1 MNVHISGNKIHTIEL
16 FVLIQRF
23 INWSWLWYWG
33 VNLSCFQGKEISTI
47 IFTSAFRKDSK
58 RIQRKTSTSMH
69 VLKILCRRQSW
80 YTVVIGRLIHLPVK
94 LPLLQDQLD
103 RNCSMENATLQQKPK
118 GFCKTFAEMSRCS
131 NIEQS
136 VLRCIGVKFMVFIPS
151 GYMYMYRFSRRLFFK
166 TKYCKQTI

>member
-23 INWSWLWYWG
+23 INWSWLWYWV

-58 RIQRKTSTSMH
+58 KIQRKTSTSMH
-69 VLKILCRRQSW
+69 VLKLLCRRQSW
-80 YTVVIGRLIHLPVK
+80 YTVVIGRLIHRPVK
-94 LPLLQDQLD
+94 LPLLQDKLD
-103 RNCSMENATLQQKPK
+103 RNCSMEMQHCNKSRR
-118 GFCKTFAEMSRCS
+118 GFMMSRCQ

-136 VLRCIGVKFMVFIPS
+136 VLRCIGVKFMVFISS